1 MKQFICWFG
10 VPLLIH
16 SDQGRNFESELFAEM
31 CRLLGI
37 KKTRTTPY
45 HPQSDGMVERFNR
58 TLEAQLS
65 KFADHN
71 QKDWDEHIP
80 FLLMA
85 YRSATHDTTHC
96 SPVKMMLGR
105 ELKMPIDLMFGRPE
119 DKPPQTATNYASVL
133 QEQLERVHEF
143 ARGHMQLMSNRMKQR
158 YDPLLEHQPLEAGEA
173 VWLYNPQRKKGLTP
187 KMQHPRQGP
196 YVITKQINDLV
207 YRIQLGPRAKPKVVH
222 RNRLWR
228 YSGMNVPTLYH
239 APEQEQSVSSNETI
253 SETPTVTSGAPEQER
268 STSPVRTTS
277 ETLTTSSNELPTATK
292 PLRQSDR
299 KRHPPVRFGT

>member
-1 MKQFICWFG
+1 MAKYNVGSPMERIAIDVLGPLPITETGNKYILIVADYFTKWVEAYPMPNQEATTVAKLLVREFICRFG

-16 SDQGRNFESELFAEM
+16 SDQGRNFGSELFAEM

-45 HPQSDGMVERFNR
+45 YPQSDGMVECFNR

-105 ELKMPIDLMFGRPE
+105 ELKMPIDLMLGSPDNE
-119 DKPPQTATNYASVL
+119 PPQTATNYASTL
-133 QEQLERVHEF
+133 QEQL
-143 ARGHMQLMSNRMKQR
+143 
-158 YDPLLEHQPLEAGEA
+158 
-173 VWLYNPQRKKGLTP
+173 
-187 KMQHPRQGP
+187 
-196 YVITKQINDLV
+196 
-207 YRIQLGPRAKPKVVH
+207 
-222 RNRLWR
+222 
-228 YSGMNVPTLYH
+228 
-239 APEQEQSVSSNETI
+239 
-253 SETPTVTSGAPEQER
+253 
-268 STSPVRTTS
+268 
-277 ETLTTSSNELPTATK
+277 
-292 PLRQSDR
+292 
-299 KRHPPVRFGT
+299 